1 MIIMKQLEIQTP
13 APIQIRPAPPR
24 VPKIALSISQKDHG
38 IPFTLFPENVATPT
52 SATRQDLTNEFKVR
66 GAGKSLEA
74 KRAADPLFM
83 QADATMASPIE
94 VSRGS
99 GRREPS
105 ETFEV
110 AFSRYTQSIV
120 DFATGQV
127 RCDSLMDEEQ
137 QQRREHVR
145 WLKYSD
151 NFPAIGEDQTRN
163 LKATERARNQLEMQ
177 INEAKQESEK
187 AINAIARTIFASSIS
202 SRVPNLADSMI
213 GPAVNEST
221 GNSEEVIAL
230 NERTTTLQDRHKREI
245 ADLRSELLKRVNGT
259 ELKLEEKIAQESAR
273 IKMLTDLTTKQESI
287 KADLEKLSA
296 SKLDNLQAEIESEV
310 EKRYASM
317 HQSLKTDIINELQ
330 PRITESI
337 RTSYQP
343 EFDRLSDSVTA
354 GFAAQQD
361 GLEKHIHDLQA
372 KTTESIMSKLKPEFE
387 GVESL
392 KSAVS
397 TSSSAIATLQSE
409 VKQLSESVYSIEE
422 YHTTVKIPIHKMMRD
437 TASREEAVKKVVSQQ
452 EEQSSKMQRLD
463 ERFNDEI
470 SKPRNTVS
478 DYHYVRSLG
487 EHNKSHFEVCK
498 KELHAEQDSLKA
510 QMEKIEKTC
519 EQLCGQLQASSRRA
533 DSQTPSTVSEAQAAP
548 LDQRLH
554 RMDCNVRNLVA
565 KFNDREKVESD
576 RDEQLSLEISQ
587 VQNYNI
593 ELEAKLK
600 MLAADTAEN
609 KDLLNRLGASQT
621 SSSTSEHETW
631 QQLDQLRSDQ
641 LSTSAVVQG
650 LQADMARLNESAA
663 SNPDKWLHLEHLES
677 EMSILRTRSDEN
689 LQRSTQP
696 VQQALP
702 QVNGVIKHEEV
713 QPKIEALESK
723 INYLEIHITDKVKAV
738 ESILASHGSRFNN
751 MTTEPIVTN
760 VIQALKHLYPL
771 HALQINHN
779 QLKQEVDNFRQD
791 FVTYRHNHDKV
802 GCNLKQ
808 QILDAKQGLI
818 SMHDQA
824 EQTRKQGLMKVKQE
838 LTLDIQGQTQKI
850 GLLEKR
856 ADVQAKDQYHD
867 IEKLRQDVGELEK
880 TMIAA
885 RETMEQNLTVLKDS
899 LGARVKKQ
907 LDENESLTRKLD
919 ENIDAQNQKIDAQ
932 DQKIGA
938 LDQNIKDYM
947 KDALNEV
954 RDIDLR
960 VEDLEATNASS
971 KGDTIP
977 AEVGETQGTTMRD
990 NIVEIT
996 SEEGPVKHR
1005 PKRSRDNTLAW
1016 DGSTESPPQKRKR
1029 GRPSKVRAD

>member
-1 MIIMKQLEIQTP
+1 
-13 APIQIRPAPPR
+13 
-24 VPKIALSISQKDHG
+24 
-38 IPFTLFPENVATPT
+38 
-52 SATRQDLTNEFKVR
+52 
-66 GAGKSLEA
+66 
-74 KRAADPLFM
+74 M
-83 QADATMASPIE
+83 QPDATMASPIE

-99 GRREPS
+99 GRWEPS

-110 AFSRYTQSIV
+110 AFSKYTQSIV
-120 DFATGQV
+120 DFATRQV
-127 RCDSLMDEEQ
+127 RCDSLLDEEQ
-137 QQRREHVR
+137 QQKREHLR

-163 LKATERARNQLEMQ
+163 LKATERARNQLEVQ
-177 INEAKQESEK
+177 INEAKKESEK
-187 AINAIARTIFASSIS
+187 AINAIARTIFTTSIS
-202 SRVPNLADSMI
+202 SRVPNSADSMI

-221 GNSEEVIAL
+221 GKSEEVIAL
-230 NERTTTLQDRHKREI
+230 NEQITTLQDRHEREI
-245 ADLRSELLKRVNGT
+245 ADLRSELSNRVNGA

-273 IKMLTDLTTKQESI
+273 IKRLTDLTTNQESI

-296 SKLDNLQAEIESEV
+296 SKLDNLKLEIESEV

-317 HQSLKTDIINELQ
+317 HQSLKPDIIDDLQ
-330 PRITESI
+330 TRITDSI

-354 GFAAQQD
+354 QFDAQQD
-361 GLEKHIHDLQA
+361 RLEKHIHEFRT
-372 KTTESIMSKLKPEFE
+372 KTTESLKSDLKPEFE
-387 GVESL
+387 SIESL

-397 TSSSAIATLQSE
+397 TNSSAISTLQSE
-409 VKQLSESVYSIEE
+409 VKQLSESIYSIEE
-422 YHTTVKIPIHKMMRD
+422 YHRTVKIPIHNMMRD
-437 TASREEAVKKVVSQQ
+437 SASREEALKKVISQQ
-452 EEQSSKMQRLD
+452 QEQRSKMQRLD

-470 SKPRNTVS
+470 SNSQNTVS

-487 EHNKSHFEVCK
+487 EDNRSQFEVCR
-498 KELHAEQDSLKA
+498 KELEAEQNSLRA
-510 QMEKIEKTC
+510 RMETIEKTN
-519 EQLCGQLQASSRRA
+519 EHLLGQLQASSRRA

-548 LDQRLH
+548 LDEQLK
-554 RMDCNVRNLVA
+554 RMDSNINNL
-565 KFNDREKVESD
+565 KIILNDREKVESE
-576 RDEQLSLEISQ
+576 RDEELCLEISQ
-587 VQNYNI
+587 VRI

-600 MLAADTAEN
+600 ALAEDSAED
-609 KDLLNRLGASQT
+609 KDLLKRVEASQT
-621 SSSTSEHETW
+621 SSSTSQHKTW

-641 LSTSAVVQG
+641 LSTSAVVQQ

-663 SNPDKWLHLEHLES
+663 SYPEKWLHLEHLES
-677 EMSILRTRSDEN
+677 EMSILRTKSDEN
-689 LQRSTQP
+689 MQRSTQP
-696 VQQALP
+696 VQQASS

-723 INYLEIHITDKVKAV
+723 VNYFEIHITDKVKAV
-738 ESILASHGSRFNN
+738 ESILSSHGSRFNN

-779 QLKQEVDNFRQD
+779 QLKQEVGNFRQD
-791 FVTYRHNHDKV
+791 FATYVHNHDKV

-808 QILDAKQGLI
+808 QILDVKQGLI

-824 EQTRKQGLMKVKQE
+824 EQTRKQELMEVKQE
-838 LTLDIQGQTQKI
+838 LTLDFQDQTQKI
-850 GLLEKR
+850 GMLEKR

-867 IEKLRQDVGELEK
+867 IEKLRQDVGEFEK
-880 TMIAA
+880 TITAA
-885 RETMEQNLTVLKDS
+885 RKAMEHDLTALEDS
-899 LGARVKKQ
+899 LEAQAKKQ
-907 LDENESLTRKLD
+907 LDENRSLTRKLD
-919 ENIDAQNQKIDAQ
+919 ENIGAQNQKIETQ

-938 LDQNIKDYM
+938 QNQKIETQDQKISTLDQKIVAQDQKVGAQDKNIKDYM

-960 VEDLEATNASS
+960 VEDLEAANASS

-977 AEVGETQGTTMRD
+977 AGVGETQGITTRD

-996 SEEGPVKHR
+996 SDDGSAKR
-1005 PKRSRDNTLAW
+1005 RSKRSRDNTLAW

-1029 GRPSKVRAD
+1029 GRPSKVRGD

>member
-1 MIIMKQLEIQTP
+1 
-13 APIQIRPAPPR
+13 
-24 VPKIALSISQKDHG
+24 
-38 IPFTLFPENVATPT
+38 
-52 SATRQDLTNEFKVR
+52 
-66 GAGKSLEA
+66 
-74 KRAADPLFM
+74 M
-83 QADATMASPIE
+83 QADATVASPIE
-94 VSRGS
+94 ISRGS
-99 GRREPS
+99 GRWEPS

-110 AFSRYTQSIV
+110 AFSKYTQSVV

-151 NFPAIGEDQTRN
+151 NFPAIGEDQMRN
-163 LKATERARNQLEMQ
+163 LKVTERARNQLEMQ

-187 AINAIARTIFASSIS
+187 AINAIARTIFTASIS
-202 SRVPNLADSMI
+202 SRVPNLADSII

-221 GNSEEVIAL
+221 GKSEEIIAL
-230 NERTTTLQDRHKREI
+230 NEQITTIQDRHEREI
-245 ADLRSELLKRVNGT
+245 ADLRSELSKRVDVA

-273 IKMLTDLTTKQESI
+273 IKRLTNLTTEQESI
-287 KADLEKLSA
+287 KADFEKLSA
-296 SKLDNLQAEIESEV
+296 SKLDNLKVEIESEV
-310 EKRYASM
+310 EKRYAPM
-317 HQSLKTDIINELQ
+317 HQSLKTDIIHELQ

-337 RTSYQP
+337 KTSYQP

-354 GFAAQQD
+354 RFAAQQD
-361 GLEKHIHDLQA
+361 DLEKHIHELQTKA
-372 KTTESIMSKLKPEFE
+372 TESLISDLKPELE
-387 GVESL
+387 GVENL

-422 YHTTVKIPIHKMMRD
+422 YHRTVKVPIHNMMRD
-437 TASREEAVKKVVSQQ
+437 SASREEAVKKVISQQ
-452 EEQSSKMQRLD
+452 EEQGSKMQRLD
-463 ERFNDEI
+463 ERLNDEI

-478 DYHYVRSLG
+478 DYQYVRNLG
-487 EHNKSHFEVCK
+487 EHNKGHIEVCN

-510 QMEKIEKTC
+510 RMEKIEKTF
-519 EQLCGQLQASSRRA
+519 EQVRGQLQASSRGA
-533 DSQTPSTVSEAQAAP
+533 DSQTPSIVSEAQAAP
-548 LDQRLH
+548 LDQRLN
-554 RMDCNVRNLVA
+554 RMDRNIRNLDSR
-565 KFNDREKVESD
+565 FNDREKVESD

-587 VQNYNI
+587 VQDYYI

-600 MLAADTAEN
+600 RLAEDTAEN
-609 KDLLNRLGASQT
+609 KDRLNRLEASQT
-621 SSSTSEHETW
+621 SSSTSQHETW
-631 QQLDQLRSDQ
+631 QQIDQLRSDQ
-641 LSTSAVVQG
+641 LSTSAVVQQ
-650 LQADMARLNESAA
+650 LQADMARLKESAA
-663 SNPDKWLHLEHLES
+663 SYPDKWLHLEHLES

-689 LQRSTQP
+689 MQRSTHP
-696 VQQALP
+696 VQQASP

-723 INYLEIHITDKVKAV
+723 VNYFEIHITDKVKAV

-779 QLKQEVDNFRQD
+779 QLKQEVGNFRQEL
-791 FVTYRHNHDKV
+791 VTYKHNHDKV

-818 SMHDQA
+818 SIHDQA
-824 EQTRKQGLMKVKQE
+824 EQTRKQELVEVKQE

-850 GLLEKR
+850 GMLEKR
-856 ADVQAKDQYHD
+856 ADVQAKDRYHD

-880 TMIAA
+880 TMIAD
-885 RETMEQNLTVLKDS
+885 RETMEQDLTVLKSS
-899 LGARVKKQ
+899 LGARAKKQ

-919 ENIDAQNQKIDAQ
+919 ENIGAQNQKIDAQ

-938 LDQNIKDYM
+938 LDQKISAQDQKMDAQDQKIDAQDQNIKDYM

-960 VEDLEATNASS
+960 VEDLEAANASS

-977 AEVGETQGTTMRD
+977 AEVGETQGITMRD

-996 SEEGPVKHR
+996 SEEGSIKRR
-1005 PKRSRDNTLAW
+1005 PKRSRDNTVAY

-1029 GRPSKVRAD
+1029 GRPSKVRGD

>member
-1 MIIMKQLEIQTP
+1 
-13 APIQIRPAPPR
+13 
-24 VPKIALSISQKDHG
+24 
-38 IPFTLFPENVATPT
+38 
-52 SATRQDLTNEFKVR
+52 
-66 GAGKSLEA
+66 
-74 KRAADPLFM
+74 
-83 QADATMASPIE
+83 
-94 VSRGS
+94 
-99 GRREPS
+99 
-105 ETFEV
+105 
-110 AFSRYTQSIV
+110 
-120 DFATGQV
+120 
-127 RCDSLMDEEQ
+127 MDDEQ

-163 LKATERARNQLEMQ
+163 LKATERARNQLEMR

-187 AINAIARTIFASSIS
+187 AINAIARTIFTASIS

-213 GPAVNEST
+213 GPAVNESA
-221 GNSEEVIAL
+221 GKSEEVIAL
-230 NERTTTLQDRHKREI
+230 NEQIATLQDRHESEI
-245 ADLRSELLKRVNGT
+245 ADLRSELSKRVDGA

-273 IKMLTDLTTKQESI
+273 IKRLIDFTTKQESI

-296 SKLDNLQAEIESEV
+296 SKVDNLKVEIESEV

-317 HQSLKTDIINELQ
+317 HQSLKTDIIDELQ

-343 EFDRLSDSVTA
+343 ELDRLRDSVTA
-354 GFAAQQD
+354 RLAAQKD
-361 GLEKHIHDLQA
+361 GLERHIHELQT
-372 KTTESIMSKLKPEFE
+372 KTTESLMSDLKPELE

-392 KSAVS
+392 KSAFS
-397 TSSSAIATLQSE
+397 TSSSTIATLQSE

-422 YHTTVKIPIHKMMRD
+422 YHRTMKIPIHNMMRD
-437 TASREEAVKKVVSQQ
+437 LASREEVVNKIVSQQ
-452 EEQSSKMQRLD
+452 EEQGSKMQRLD
-463 ERFNDEI
+463 ERLNDEI
-470 SKPRNTVS
+470 SEPRNTVS

-487 EHNKSHFEVCK
+487 EHNKSHFEVWK

-510 QMEKIEKTC
+510 RMEKIEKTY
-519 EQLCGQLQASSRRA
+519 EQLCGQLQASSRRP
-533 DSQTPSTVSEAQAAP
+533 DSQAPSTVSEAQTAP
-548 LDQRLH
+548 LDQRLK
-554 RMDCNVRNLVA
+554 RMDRNIMNLDS
-565 KFNDREKVESD
+565 KFIDRAKVESD

-587 VQNYNI
+587 VQDFSI
-593 ELEAKLK
+593 ELEAKLER
-600 MLAADTAEN
+600 LAEGTAEN
-609 KDLLNRLGASQT
+609 KDLLNRLEASQT
-621 SSSTSEHETW
+621 SRSTSQHETW
-631 QQLDQLRSDQ
+631 QQLDRLRSDQ
-641 LSTSAVVQG
+641 LSTSAVVQE

-663 SNPDKWLHLEHLES
+663 SYPDKWLHLEHLES

-689 LQRSTQP
+689 MYRSTQP
-696 VQQALP
+696 VQQASP

-713 QPKIEALESK
+713 QPKMEALESK
-723 INYLEIHITDKVKAV
+723 VNYFEIHITDKVKAV

-771 HALQINHN
+771 HTLQINHN
-779 QLKQEVDNFRQD
+779 QLKQEVENFRQE

-808 QILDAKQGLI
+808 QILDAKQELI

-824 EQTRKQGLMKVKQE
+824 EQTRKQELMQVKQE
-838 LTLDIQGQTQKI
+838 LTLGIQGQTQQI
-850 GLLEKR
+850 GMLEKG

-867 IEKLRQDVGELEK
+867 IEKLRQDVGELGK

-899 LGARVKKQ
+899 LGARAKKQ
-907 LDENESLTRKLD
+907 LDENESLTRKLN
-919 ENIDAQNQKIDAQ
+919 ENIGAQNQKIDAQDQKIGSLDQKISAQDQKIDAQ

-947 KDALNEV
+947 KDALDEV
-954 RDIDLR
+954 KDIDLR
-960 VEDLEATNASS
+960 VEDLEAANASS

-977 AEVGETQGTTMRD
+977 AEVGGTQGIAMRD

-996 SEEGPVKHR
+996 SEEGSVKRR

-1016 DGSTESPPQKRKR
+1016 DGSTESPPQKKKR
-1029 GRPSKVRAD
+1029 GRPSKVRGD